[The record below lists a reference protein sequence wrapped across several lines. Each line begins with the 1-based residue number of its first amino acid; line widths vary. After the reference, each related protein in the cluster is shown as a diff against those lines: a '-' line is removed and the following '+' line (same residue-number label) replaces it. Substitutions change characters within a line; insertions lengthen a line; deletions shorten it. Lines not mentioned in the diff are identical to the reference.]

1 MVKVASIKNIVKDLT
16 PRQQKTMNSHARHH
30 SLKHMRSMANSM
42 KKGSTFAEAHRK
54 AMRSVGK

>member
-1 MVKVASIKNIVKDLT
+1 MVLVKSIKNITKDLT
-16 PRQQKTMNSHARHH
+16 ARQKKTMNAHARHH

-42 KKGSTFAEAHRK
+42 KKGSTFAQAHRK

>member
-1 MVKVASIKNIVKDLT
+1 MVLVKSIKKFTKDLT
-16 PRQQKTMNSHARHH
+16 ARQKKTMNAHARHH

-42 KKGSTFAEAHRK
+42 KKGSTFEEAHRK

>member
-1 MVKVASIKNIVKDLT
+1 MATNLKGVSLVGLT
-16 PRQQKTMNSHARHH
+16 PRQKKTMNAHARHH

-42 KKGSTFAEAHRK
+42 KKGSTFAQAHRK

>member
-1 MVKVASIKNIVKDLT
+1 MVKATSIKNIIKDLT
-16 PRQQKTMNSHARHH
+16 PRQKKTMRSHARHH

-42 KKGSTFAEAHRK
+42 KKGATFAQAHTK